1 MTGRLTQFMYSV
13 SAPTLTMFDAWES
26 IPELRRVGEISKI
39 GADNSALAPGG
50 LERWSGTSVPNF
62 TIML

>member
-1 MTGRLTQFMYSV
+1 
-13 SAPTLTMFDAWES
+13 MFDAWES